1 MASGLGTATLDFG
14 SGPSVE
20 ASVAVIGQ
28 AEITADS
35 RIEAFVMARNT
46 PDNGVVDHNFAA
58 VSLRLICS
66 DPTPGVGFTITAFN
80 LFGYATG
87 QFSIEWTWS
96 D

>member
-1 MASGLGTATLDFG
+1 
-14 SGPSVE
+14 
-20 ASVAVIGQ
+20 
-28 AEITADS
+28 
-35 RIEAFVMARNT
+35 MARNT